1 MNYVSEN
8 NFSENDFSDSEEE
21 EMGEYPDWLKEEDK
35 IYYNLDIINNFKN
48 LLDKEPNFYGIKKLS
63 DVDILIIF
71 ENDNKN
77 NNKNNKIVLSSI
89 ENRYFDELWLILFN
103 FYKSDYSGIANN
115 IINKIK
121 YY

>member
-1 MNYVSEN
+1 MDYFHEN

-21 EMGEYPDWLKEEDK
+21 EIGEYPDWLKEEDK
-35 IYYNLDIINNFKN
+35 IYYNLDIINDFKN

-71 ENDNKN
+71 ENDRNK
-77 NNKNNKIVLSSI
+77 KNNKIVLSFI